1 MSKPNEYDTYIIPP
15 NFIEGG
21 TFFGGLLKLRNT
33 AEALV
38 IVLAIGMPVFSVS
51 ALTLTAKI
59 IILCLT
65 ALPLGIIALVGIN
78 GESLSSFIFLVLK
91 YLCNRRVITRNEEEQ
106 DKREK
111 RRKRKAK
118 SGDDAPKYINPVA
131 EYLPVEKIENGIIYT
146 RDHRYLKIVEVI
158 PINFLLRSAREQRNI
173 IYSFISF
180 LKISPVKMQIK
191 VIAKRADLNR
201 HREIVQQEMAQ
212 ETDENCRLLQQDYLT
227 LIDRIGAREA
237 TTRRFF
243 MVFEYEAWAGRKRG
257 NEEEDAIASL
267 QTVARTAVNY
277 LKQCGNEVLIPE
289 NDDEFTVDTLY
300 HLLCRNGTM
309 SLPDRVRQIIAQY
322 KEKGLESEIDAIP
335 CTEFFA
341 PDSIDFTNGRHI
353 CIDGLYYSYLLVP
366 STGYKAQVP
375 AGWLS
380 LIVNAGDGI
389 DLDMFISRQ
398 PKARMVQRLG
408 QQLRINR
415 SKIKD
420 ASDTNTDFDDLD
432 GAIRSGYFL
441 KEGLGNNEDFY
452 YLNLLITV
460 TAPTVDE
467 LEWKVNEMK
476 KLLMSRDMDVCSC
489 AFHEEQAFLSS
500 LPLVSMEKHLYERSK
515 RNALTTGV
523 ASCYPFTSYELSDEN
538 GILFG
543 LNKYNNSPVIIDIF
557 DSKVYKNANIAVCG
571 TSGAG
576 KTFLILLMALRM
588 RRKGI
593 QVFMLA
599 PLKGHE
605 FHRACVNTGGEFI
618 SISPASKS
626 CINVLEIR
634 KVDKSVEEMLDGP
647 GIERSELAAKIQRLH
662 IFFALLIPDMSYEE
676 KQLLDDALIRTYARK
691 GITHDNTSLNDP
703 DNPNVYREMPVLGD
717 LYDVLKEESDTKR
730 LSNIINRFVHGSA
743 STFNQQTNVNLDNK
757 FTVLDISEL
766 SGDLLPIG
774 MFVALDFVWDKA
786 KANRTEEKAIFID
799 ECWQLIGG
807 GSGTFGVGNR
817 LAAEMV
823 LEIRKIDKSVEET
836 LDGPGIER
844 SELAAKIQR
853 LHIFF
858 ALLIPDMSYE
868 EKQLLDDA
876 LIRTYARKGIT
887 HDNASLSDPNNPNV
901 YRQMPVLGDL
911 YDVLRE
917 ESDTKRL
924 SNIINRFV
932 HGSASTFNQQTNVNL
947 DNKFTVLDISE
958 LSGDLLPI
966 GMFVALDFVWDKAKA
981 NRTEEKAIFIDE
993 CWQLIGGGSG
1003 TFGVGNRLAAE
1014 MVLEIFK
1021 TIRAYSGSGICATQD
1036 LNDFFSLDNGKYGKG
1051 IINNCRTKVILNL
1064 EDEEAQRVQQVLHLS
1079 EAEVM
1084 EITHFERG
1092 NGLISSNNNNI
1103 TVEFKASP
1111 LERDLITT
1119 DRRELLDLL
1128 RRMKHPEA

>member
-38 IVLAIGMPVFSVS
+38 IVLAIGIPVFSVS

-91 YLCNRRVITRNEEEQ
+91 YLHNRRVITRNEEEQ
-106 DKREK
+106 GMRKKRK
-111 RRKRKAK
+111 KHKAK

-237 TTRRFF
+237 TSRRFF
-243 MVFEYEAWAGRKRG
+243 MVFEYEAWAGRKRD
-257 NEEEDAIASL
+257 NEEAEAIASL
-267 QTVARTAVNY
+267 QTAARTAVNY

-300 HLLCRNGTM
+300 HLLCRNTTT
-309 SLPDRVRQIIAQY
+309 SLPDRVRRIVAQY
-322 KEKGLESEIDAIP
+322 QEKGLESEIDAIP

-353 CIDGLYYSYLLVP
+353 CIDGLYYAYLLVP

-452 YLNLLITV
+452 YLNLLIAV

-467 LEWKVNEMK
+467 LEWKVNELK
-476 KLLMSRDMDVCSC
+476 KLLVSRDMDVCSC

-500 LPLVSMEKHLYERSK
+500 LPLVSMEKHLFERSK

-557 DSKVYKNANIAVCG
+557 DSKVYKNANNLRALALHYEDVVDQMFIQLDGLSFVERAFQELRTKCHKAAYWSNSNAGYDRKGDTLRFGGYFCSCDERWGHEEWRLAERMQDIFTAVAHYETNTFG
-571 TSGAG
+571 RFPAGFSELLGYSDVSTSQFQFPTCQ
-576 KTFLILLMALRM
+576 KLVHLRM
-588 RRKGI
+588 FKNGR
-593 QVFMLA
+593 VD
-599 PLKGHE
+599 LK
-605 FHRACVNTGGEFI
+605 
-618 SISPASKS
+618 
-626 CINVLEIR
+626 
-634 KVDKSVEEMLDGP
+634 
-647 GIERSELAAKIQRLH
+647 
-662 IFFALLIPDMSYEE
+662 
-676 KQLLDDALIRTYARK
+676 
-691 GITHDNTSLNDP
+691 
-703 DNPNVYREMPVLGD
+703 
-717 LYDVLKEESDTKR
+717 
-730 LSNIINRFVHGSA
+730 
-743 STFNQQTNVNLDNK
+743 
-757 FTVLDISEL
+757 
-766 SGDLLPIG
+766 
-774 MFVALDFVWDKA
+774 
-786 KANRTEEKAIFID
+786 
-799 ECWQLIGG
+799 
-807 GSGTFGVGNR
+807 
-817 LAAEMV
+817 
-823 LEIRKIDKSVEET
+823 
-836 LDGPGIER
+836 
-844 SELAAKIQR
+844 
-853 LHIFF
+853 
-858 ALLIPDMSYE
+858 
-868 EKQLLDDA
+868 
-876 LIRTYARKGIT
+876 
-887 HDNASLSDPNNPNV
+887 
-901 YRQMPVLGDL
+901 
-911 YDVLRE
+911 
-917 ESDTKRL
+917 
-924 SNIINRFV
+924 
-932 HGSASTFNQQTNVNL
+932 
-947 DNKFTVLDISE
+947 
-958 LSGDLLPI
+958 
-966 GMFVALDFVWDKAKA
+966 
-981 NRTEEKAIFIDE
+981 
-993 CWQLIGGGSG
+993 
-1003 TFGVGNRLAAE
+1003 
-1014 MVLEIFK
+1014 FK
-1021 TIRAYSGSGICATQD
+1021 TAALAKEFAETYLDYSC
-1036 LNDFFSLDNGKYGKG
+1036 
-1051 IINNCRTKVILNL
+1051 
-1064 EDEEAQRVQQVLHLS
+1064 
-1079 EAEVM
+1079 
-1084 EITHFERG
+1084 
-1092 NGLISSNNNNI
+1092 
-1103 TVEFKASP
+1103 
-1111 LERDLITT
+1111 
-1119 DRRELLDLL
+1119 
-1128 RRMKHPEA
+1128 

>member
-91 YLCNRRVITRNEEEQ
+91 YLCNRRIITRNEEGQ
-106 DKREK
+106 DKRKK
-111 RRKRKAK
+111 RKKRKAK

-146 RDHRYLKIVEVI
+146 RDHRYLKIVEVV
-158 PINFLLRSAREQRNI
+158 PINSLLRSAREQRNI

-201 HREIVQQEMAQ
+201 HREIVQREMAR

-237 TTRRFF
+237 TSRRFF
-243 MVFEYEAWAGRKRG
+243 MVFEYEAWAGRKRD
-257 NEEEDAIASL
+257 NEEAEAIASL
-267 QTVARTAVNY
+267 QTAARTAVNY

-289 NDDEFTVDTLY
+289 NDDEFMIDTLY
-300 HLLCRNGTM
+300 HLLCRNTTT
-309 SLPDRVRQIIAQY
+309 SLPDRVRRIVAQY
-322 KEKGLESEIDAIP
+322 QEKGLESEIDAIP

-353 CIDGLYYSYLLVP
+353 CIDGLYYAYLLVP

-452 YLNLLITV
+452 YLNLLIAV

-467 LEWKVNEMK
+467 LEWKVNELK
-476 KLLMSRDMDVCSC
+476 KLLVSRDMDVCSC

-500 LPLVSMEKHLYERSK
+500 LPLVSMEKHLFERSK

-634 KVDKSVEEMLDGP
+634 KVDKSVEE
-647 GIERSELAAKIQRLH
+647 
-662 IFFALLIPDMSYEE
+662 
-676 KQLLDDALIRTYARK
+676 
-691 GITHDNTSLNDP
+691 
-703 DNPNVYREMPVLGD
+703 
-717 LYDVLKEESDTKR
+717 
-730 LSNIINRFVHGSA
+730 
-743 STFNQQTNVNLDNK
+743 
-757 FTVLDISEL
+757 
-766 SGDLLPIG
+766 
-774 MFVALDFVWDKA
+774 
-786 KANRTEEKAIFID
+786 
-799 ECWQLIGG
+799 
-807 GSGTFGVGNR
+807 
-817 LAAEMV
+817 
-823 LEIRKIDKSVEET
+823 T

-876 LIRTYARKGIT
+876 LIRTYARKGTPPTEDAAASAEPAPAAVQQRDILTLDARGEAETQAQMEDIIWHEIHNAYRTRRMLSGMLSGIERTEAGKTIAIVDYKGFRIVIPLKEMVLDFPADMYGADYNEMILRHQKILNKMLGAEVDLMVKGIDAKSRTVVASRKDAMLKKQQIYYFGKDSDGQYRIYDGRVVEARVIAVAEQVVRVEVFGVETSILARDLSWDWIGDAHDRYAVGDKTLVRVLEIDRTEPEHIRIKADIKSVSGNSKNDNLQKCRIQGKYAGKVT
-887 HDNASLSDPNNPNV
+887 HIHKGVV
-901 YRQMPVLGDL
+901 YI
-911 YDVLRE
+911 
-917 ESDTKRL
+917 RL
-924 SNIINRFV
+924 SNGANAIAHSCYDRRRPGRKDDVSFAV
-932 HGSASTFNQQTNVNL
+932 THLDEEHG
-947 DNKFTVLDISE
+947 
-958 LSGDLLPI
+958 
-966 GMFVALDFVWDKAKA
+966 VAL
-981 NRTEEKAIFIDE
+981 
-993 CWQLIGGGSG
+993 
-1003 TFGVGNRLAAE
+1003 
-1014 MVLEIFK
+1014 
-1021 TIRAYSGSGICATQD
+1021 
-1036 LNDFFSLDNGKYGKG
+1036 G
-1051 IINNCRTKVILNL
+1051 IITRIIKQHV
-1064 EDEEAQRVQQVLHLS
+1064 
-1079 EAEVM
+1079 
-1084 EITHFERG
+1084 
-1092 NGLISSNNNNI
+1092 
-1103 TVEFKASP
+1103 
-1111 LERDLITT
+1111 
-1119 DRRELLDLL
+1119 
-1128 RRMKHPEA
+1128 